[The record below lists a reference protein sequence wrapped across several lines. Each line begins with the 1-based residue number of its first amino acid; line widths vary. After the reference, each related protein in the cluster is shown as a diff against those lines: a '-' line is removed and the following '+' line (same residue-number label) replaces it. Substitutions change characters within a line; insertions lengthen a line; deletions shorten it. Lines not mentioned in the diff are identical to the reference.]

1 LKQMTIRGIPDVVE
15 REIRK
20 MARQKG
26 LSLNK
31 AALAVLEKAGGANR
45 RGTGKSRLYH
55 DLDHLCG
62 VWDKRQADE
71 MERHVALHREIDEA
85 LWKR

>member
-1 LKQMTIRGIPDVVE
+1 MKQLTIRGIPDAVE

-26 LSLNK
+26 ISLNK
-31 AALAVLEKAGGANR
+31 AALAVLEKAGGAKR
-45 RGTGKSRLYH
+45 RGTGKAHLYH